1 MYMILDINA
10 CSNPGLGFI
19 LKIFKLLFTVIEV
32 ATPIVL
38 IVSLGIILTKLLAD
52 PSNDKLKKNLTNST
66 LSCVIIFLLLLLV
79 NLTMSLF
86 GQRYSFSQCWNNAYS
101 STGSSRFIQRE
112 DSEGK
117 TPLKFILNLMIMRR
131 VVVGLILINLDLV
144 MLHRL
149 LI

>member
-1 MYMILDINA
+1 MILDVSS
-10 CSNPGLGFI
+10 CSDPGLGFI
-19 LKIFKLLFTVIEV
+19 LRIIKMLFTILEV
-32 ATPIVL
+32 AAPIVL

-52 PSNDKLKKNLTNST
+52 PSNDKLKKNLTNSI
-66 LSCVIIFLLLLLV
+66 LSCVIVFLLPLLV